1 MAAQSSSRFADRV
14 ISEIAGR
21 QHGVV
26 AHDQLIAA
34 GVTRHQISLRV
45 RRGSLVEL
53 HRGVYRVGPVSSAH
67 AHEMAALL
75 ACGPDA
81 VLSHRSAAA
90 YWNLYRYPSTAPVH
104 VTVRPARSVVRHRI
118 QVHRAPIAPRDVRLR
133 DRMRVSSPPRTIL
146 ELSADLD
153 SMLLEFVVAEANI
166 RRLANDA
173 ELRDQ
178 VERNAGKRGVRRLG
192 RVLDL
197 PGGPRRTRSP
207 GERRLLRALRG
218 RSIDGY
224 EVNARI
230 HGYEVDFLWR
240 DLGFVLELD
249 GWDGHNGRVAY
260 ERDRL
265 KIAILEANGLT
276 VMPVSGRRV
285 RDDLDGVLDHLTR
298 ALQHRRLK
306 G

>member
-1 MAAQSSSRFADRV
+1 MAAQSSTRFPDRV
-14 ISEIAGR
+14 ISRIAAR

-26 AHDQLIAA
+26 SHEQLLAA
-34 GVTRHQISLRV
+34 GVTRHQIA
-45 RRGSLVEL
+45 RRLQSGFLVEL
-53 HRGVYRVGPVSSAH
+53 HRGVYLVGVVPSEH

-90 YWNLYRYPSTAPVH
+90 YWNLLRYPATALVH
-104 VTVRPARSVVRHRI
+104 VTVPPARSVARHRI
-118 QVHRAPIAPRDVRLR
+118 QAHRAPVALRDVRVR
-133 DRMRVSSPPRTIL
+133 GRIRVSSPPRTIL

-153 SMLLEFVVAEANI
+153 VMLLEFAVAEANF
-166 RRLANDA
+166 RRIASDA

-192 RVLDL
+192 RVLNL

-207 GERRLLRALRG
+207 GERHLLHALRDHG
-218 RSIDGY
+218 IDGY
-224 EVNARI
+224 EVNAKI

-240 DLGFVLELD
+240 DLAFVLELD
-249 GWDGHNGRVAY
+249 GWDAHNGRVAY

-265 KIAILEANGLT
+265 KIAVLEAHGLT

-285 RDDLDGVLDHLTR
+285 RDDLDGVLDLLTR
-298 ALQHRRLK
+298 ALKHHRSK
-306 G
+306 S